1 MVSPMAATISIP
13 RSVVRASTKSTCSTA
28 TLPPWMC
35 SPWRWSA
42 QRPWCKTISFS
53 SSRTSATQ
61 AGSSLSESRCW
72 RVNSASSRLR
82 SMRSTKT
89 STHKPSAVGRN
100 CLKEWSTALSTSEA
114 RLNGRRSDILTTN
127 LCPRRPTT
135 FYSCTGITLHIM
147 KCLSNNNKR
156 THPMNTLKRTLL
168 ASALALL
175 SLPVMA
181 DSAHPKIGFSIDDL
195 RLERWSRDRDYF
207 VAAAEK
213 LDAKV
218 YVQSADANEQKQISQ
233 IENLI
238 SRGVDVLVI
247 VPFNATVLTNAV
259 AEAKKAGIKVVSYDR
274 LILNADIDAYISF
287 DNEKVG
293 EMQAGGVLKAAP
305 KGNYFLLG
313 GAPTDNNAK
322 ILREGQMKVLQP
334 AIDKGDIKIVGQQWV
349 KEWNPTEALSIVE
362 NALTRNNNKIDGI
375 VASNDATAGGAIQAL
390 AAQKLAGKVP
400 ISGQDADLAAVKRV
414 IDGTQTMTVYKP
426 LKLIASEAAKLSVQ
440 PVRNEKPAFTA
451 QYDNGGKKV
460 DTILLTPTPL
470 TKDNIDLLEKDGF
483 YTKAQMGGQ

>member
-1 MVSPMAATISIP
+1 
-13 RSVVRASTKSTCSTA
+13 
-28 TLPPWMC
+28 
-35 SPWRWSA
+35 
-42 QRPWCKTISFS
+42 
-53 SSRTSATQ
+53 
-61 AGSSLSESRCW
+61 
-72 RVNSASSRLR
+72 
-82 SMRSTKT
+82 
-89 STHKPSAVGRN
+89 
-100 CLKEWSTALSTSEA
+100 
-114 RLNGRRSDILTTN
+114 
-127 LCPRRPTT
+127 
-135 FYSCTGITLHIM
+135 
-147 KCLSNNNKR
+147 
-156 THPMNTLKRTLL
+156 MNTLKRTLL

-181 DSAHPKIGFSIDDL
+181 DSTHPKIGFSIDDL

-362 NALTRNNNKIDGI
+362 NALT
-375 VASNDATAGGAIQAL
+375 
-390 AAQKLAGKVP
+390 
-400 ISGQDADLAAVKRV
+400 
-414 IDGTQTMTVYKP
+414 
-426 LKLIASEAAKLSVQ
+426 
-440 PVRNEKPAFTA
+440 
-451 QYDNGGKKV
+451 
-460 DTILLTPTPL
+460 
-470 TKDNIDLLEKDGF
+470 
-483 YTKAQMGGQ
+483 